1 MGIIDKLFGRKGE
14 TPSPGRDVAA
24 LVAPLAK
31 PAVHLVK
38 SSARTSSYLGGTPA
52 LPAGIAWPSKG
63 GKPLTLLASL
73 DLASLSQTLAT
84 PWLPT
89 SGRLLFFYDIDNQPW
104 GFDPNDRGS
113 WAVIFVGDE
122 ATSPGGAPVPR
133 SLPRHDLSFQAI
145 STFPS
150 WQRPEVAAL
159 GLNDTE
165 TDSLSELSNAAYG
178 DLPCHQVGGCA
189 NPIQGDDMEEEC
201 QLASHGINCGEPA
214 VHRSTELASLREG
227 ARDWRLLLQFDSD
240 DDLDVMWGDG
250 GILYFWI
257 REQDARARRFDNT
270 WLVLQCF

>member
-104 GFDPNDRGS
+104 GFDTDDRGR
-113 WAVIFVGDE
+113 WAVILLGDE
-122 ATSPGGAPVPR
+122 VTSPDGATDHR
-133 SLPRHDLSFQAI
+133 GLPQCS
-145 STFPS
+145 
-150 WQRPEVAAL
+150 QRAAL
-159 GLNDTE
+159 
-165 TDSLSELSNAAYG
+165 
-178 DLPCHQVGGCA
+178 
-189 NPIQGDDMEEEC
+189 
-201 QLASHGINCGEPA
+201 
-214 VHRSTELASLREG
+214 
-227 ARDWRLLLQFDSD
+227 
-240 DDLDVMWGDG
+240 
-250 GILYFWI
+250 
-257 REQDARARRFDNT
+257 
-270 WLVLQCF
+270 